1 MGNTSPPSR
10 RRGCWAKAPHIRGEY
25 SEKHLRFE
33 IATGSS
39 PHPWGIL
46 AGLHQLA
53 GDLRFIPTS
62 VGNTRTSGTPGTS
75 MAVHPHIR
83 GEYLLISASFSAIG
97 GSSPHPWGIRGSSEL
112 PRRLHRFIPTSV
124 GNTGSYRRIRRLPS
138 VHPHIRG
145 EYICAGMSEVAVHGS
160 SPHPWGILFESH
172 ECPSRSRFIPTS
184 VGNTHTLAC
193 PDVLQA
199 VHPHIRGEY
208 FQIKI
213 FPIHKSGSSPHP
225 WGILLALGNESGY
238 VRFIPTSVG
247 NTEDV

>member
-97 GSSPHPWGIRGSSEL
+97 GSSPHPWGIPCSAPLR
-112 PRRLHRFIPTSV
+112 PCQDRFIPTSV
-124 GNTGSYRRIRRLPS
+124 GNTRQLRASPTTTS

-145 EYICAGMSEVAVHGS
+145 EYGIVPPNPSSTIGS
-160 SPHPWGILFESH
+160 SPHPWGIHL
-172 ECPSRSRFIPTS
+172 CGDVRGCGPRFIPTS
-184 VGNTHTLAC
+184 VGNT
-193 PDVLQA
+193 V
-199 VHPHIRGEY
+199 
-208 FQIKI
+208 
-213 FPIHKSGSSPHP
+213 
-225 WGILLALGNESGY
+225 
-238 VRFIPTSVG
+238 
-247 NTEDV
+247 